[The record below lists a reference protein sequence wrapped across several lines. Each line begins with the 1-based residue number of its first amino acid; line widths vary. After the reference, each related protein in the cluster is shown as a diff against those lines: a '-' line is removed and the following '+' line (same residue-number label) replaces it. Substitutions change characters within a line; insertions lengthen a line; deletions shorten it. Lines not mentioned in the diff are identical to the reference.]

1 MSQQRASAADGFSS
15 AAEEATRLVDAL
27 GEWLAARAGG
37 LGTHLAT
44 GASECRICPLCQVIG
59 LLRQARPE
67 IVEHLDDAAGSL
79 LAALRLALD
88 GAEGGRASGR
98 PAGFENIDIS

>member
-1 MSQQRASAADGFSS
+1 MNPAGASAAPGFSA

-27 GEWLAARAGG
+27 GEWLASRAGG
-37 LGTHLAT
+37 LGAHLAT
-44 GASECRICPLCQVIG
+44 GASDCRVCPLCQLIG
-59 LLRQARPE
+59 LLRQSRPD
-67 IVEHLDDAAGSL
+67 IVAHLDDAAGSL

-88 GAEGGRASGR
+88 GAEGRRASGR